1 MISGI
6 SSSSI
11 ASQLF
16 SKLDTSS
23 KGYLE
28 KSDLASAFSKISSS
42 DSSGIDEMFS
52 ALDSDSDGK
61 VTESE
66 FSTTLAKLEEQLQS
80 NYQQSQGMGGPGG
93 PGGGMPPPPPQDDEG
108 FTQDELQ
115 SQLDALN
122 SSDSSDS
129 ERTSLI
135 SDIVNNFEAADTDGD
150 GKVTFQEAMAY
161 RENSSTGST
170 SDSTST
176 SGTQAANG
184 MPPPPPPQNDQGF
197 SLEEL
202 QSQLEDI
209 GSSDSQR
216 ASLLSNIIDNF
227 SSADTDGDGDG
238 KVTFQEAMSYDQ
250 NSSTSSSS
258 STSTTTASTDSTS
271 STDAASEKHL
281 LQQIMQLMQAYGRPD
296 DSSSS
301 LLSTLSTSA

>member
-28 KSDLASAFSKISSS
+28 KSDLASAFSKISSDG

-108 FTQDELQ
+108 FTQEELQ
-115 SQLDALN
+115 SQLDAL
-122 SSDSSDS
+122 SSSEDSDS

-150 GKVTFQEAMAY
+150 GKVSFQEAMAY
-161 RENSSTGST
+161 RENSSESST
-170 SDSTST
+170 SDATST
-176 SGTQAANG
+176 TGTQAANG
-184 MPPPPPPQNDQGF
+184 MPPPPPPPNDQGF

-216 ASLLSNIIDNF
+216 ASLLSNIVDNF
-227 SSADTDGDGDG
+227 SSADTDGDG

-250 NSSTSSSS
+250 NSSTGSSS

-271 STDAASEKHL
+271 STDAASEKRL